1 MSDTDGHGGILIGCM
16 AELAVKFPVH
26 PFGRGSDRSMERLG
40 RNLAEVKQQHGA
52 VEVGENRL
60 VLAAVGFEIGQGIK
74 RNLDVIPQLFH
85 IPVQS
90 EQLRT
95 EAGGQGLD
103 ARVGVDGDLMP
114 PCRAEIQ
121 AGMVDVHALLHH
133 PVHPDQQLRVVGIP
147 RPHPVGCDR
156 EEDILKILR
165 HIDRESEP
173 CMRIVAIAP
182 CVLFRVK
189 RGQRGIARQ
198 FPRLFVTAGRPSDV
212 RDSSEQHRTVDV
224 QNFQIFFQFPY
235 ILLHLFLL

>member
-1 MSDTDGHGGILIGCM
+1 
-16 AELAVKFPVH
+16 
-26 PFGRGSDRSMERLG
+26 
-40 RNLAEVKQQHGA
+40 
-52 VEVGENRL
+52 
-60 VLAAVGFEIGQGIK
+60 
-74 RNLDVIPQLFH
+74 
-85 IPVQS
+85 
-90 EQLRT
+90 
-95 EAGGQGLD
+95 
-103 ARVGVDGDLMP
+103 MP

-165 HIDRESEP
+165 HIDREAEP
-173 CMRIVAIAP
+173 CMRIVAVAP

-198 FPRLFVTAGRPSDV
+198 FPRLFVAAGRPSDV
-212 RDSSEQHRTVDV
+212 RDSSERHRTVDV

-235 ILLHLFLL
+235 ILLHFVSPMIRSFFSCGCRNVTPIGTDASRIPRTAAFRRFRLCHGDLPIPQTAGTPQSRAGHRAVR